1 VSEHGT
7 RAQAVVE
14 HVVRSLATV
23 PEAVRVDAEEGG
35 GEVVLSIHADQS
47 DMGRIIGKRG
57 RVIQAVRQ
65 VARAAGAL
73 DDVRTSVDVVE

>member
-1 VSEHGT
+1 MSGSE
-7 RAQAVVE
+7 RVQAVVE

-23 PEAVRVDAEEGG
+23 PDAVRVEVESGEGD
-35 GEVVLSIHADQS
+35 VVVSIHADQS

-65 VARAAGAL
+65 VARAAGSL
-73 DDVRTSVDVVE
+73 DGVRTTVDVVE